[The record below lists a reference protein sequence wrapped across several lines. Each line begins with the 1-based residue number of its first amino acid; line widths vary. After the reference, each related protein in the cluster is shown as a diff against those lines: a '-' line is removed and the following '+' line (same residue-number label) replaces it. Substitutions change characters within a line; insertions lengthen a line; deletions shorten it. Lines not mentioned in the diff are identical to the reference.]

1 MRKARRRMD
10 QGRRFRLLPGAG
22 LERPAESIGPTKA
35 RLTEHPFSDVA
46 APPDASAG
54 GSCRRLFP
62 PGTGWGRRR
71 EDALRYF
78 ETLGYN
84 VSQPPGF
91 FRSNYLAL
99 PK

>member
-1 MRKARRRMD
+1 
-10 QGRRFRLLPGAG
+10 LP
-22 LERPAESIGPTKA
+22 PA
-35 RLTEHPFSDVA
+35 L
-46 APPDASAG
+46 
-54 GSCRRLFP
+54 P
-62 PGTGWGRRR
+62 PGTAWGRRR